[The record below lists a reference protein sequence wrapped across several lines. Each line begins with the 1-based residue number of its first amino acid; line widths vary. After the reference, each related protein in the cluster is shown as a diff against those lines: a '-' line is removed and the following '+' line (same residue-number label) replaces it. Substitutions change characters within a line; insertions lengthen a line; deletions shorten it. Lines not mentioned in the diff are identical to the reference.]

1 MARRRD
7 RPGGFTLVELM
18 IVVAIIGVI
27 AALAIPSFL
36 RLHLRSKTA
45 EAKTNL
51 ASIRTAEEGH
61 FAEHSAYLA
70 AAQNPPGPP
79 GSRKQPWTPSPAG
92 FDRLGWAPEGD
103 VYFVYGVAVAGGAFS
118 AGASGEL
125 DGAAPTSDFAFVHPD
140 AGGATIA
147 PSVGASCSAVG
158 VVTPSGVAL
167 DTVGPCTASDGQSE
181 F

>member
-61 FAEHSAYLA
+61 FAEHAVYLP
-70 AAQNPPGPP
+70 AAQNPPAPVP
-79 GSRKQPWTPSPAG
+79 PAG
-92 FDRLGWAPEGD
+92 
-103 VYFVYGVAVAGGAFS
+103 
-118 AGASGEL
+118 
-125 DGAAPTSDFAFVHPD
+125 
-140 AGGATIA
+140 
-147 PSVGASCSAVG
+147 
-158 VVTPSGVAL
+158 
-167 DTVGPCTASDGQSE
+167 
-181 F
+181 